1 LEVRVSKSWPKFGVA
16 GKKKRKKKNT
26 QFVCRFVF
34 SFFSFKKKTL
44 GGQRFLSD
52 HITSQN
58 HLIAGVIKASTEQ
71 TSFFLPLTD

>member
-1 LEVRVSKSWPKFGVA
+1 VGRKFHFLKDR
-16 GKKKRKKKNT
+16 KKKRKKKNT
-26 QFVCRFVF
+26 QVCVCRGSF
-34 SFFSFKKKTL
+34 SLSFLSKKKTL
-44 GGQRFLSD
+44 GQRFLSD